1 MALPGVLSHIEI
13 CNNDASLH
21 MASPM
26 CSSPLEKSGEAAE
39 RAAGQHRRCANA
51 SAVAR
56 SWRHVFL
63 NHFLCLIIKCCDYHC
78 SFCMRPVPAVA
89 ALLILAF
96 VCLGL
101 AAYSVLPRQP
111 FDDVKLESAGDLI
124 LEAQH
129 MKVSVQSV
137 SREMAVMMH

>member
-1 MALPGVLSHIEI
+1 
-13 CNNDASLH
+13 
-21 MASPM
+21 
-26 CSSPLEKSGEAAE
+26 
-39 RAAGQHRRCANA
+39 
-51 SAVAR
+51 
-56 SWRHVFL
+56 
-63 NHFLCLIIKCCDYHC
+63 
-78 SFCMRPVPAVA
+78 MRPVPAVA

-101 AAYSVLPRQP
+101 VAHSVLPRQP

-129 MKVSVQSV
+129 MKVSAQSV